1 MVFPYW
7 NCNCH
12 LELCH
17 YWNGHSIATYQFWMW
32 YQQFWLTTHLFKL
45 GLRLALPAR
54 LQAFSASWK
63 MWRLRWQP
71 SMLIPIFNGKNGKMI
86 YEWRR
91 FYWHV
96 GLVEGFLRVKISMST
111 QQHGVRTNRDMSIAQ
126 RNAGFMYLSEYGDIS
141 IPLLVV
147 VATLLHFKYWIRK
160 EPDQPLVLAL
170 TSSRIFTAL
179 DSSKAVLVPDVRH
192 RPKPWDVTVEIKE
205 EKLAIHL
212 YNLSYLPI

>member
-32 YQQFWLTTHLFKL
+32 YQQFWLTTHLFEL

-126 RNAGFMYLSEYGDIS
+126 RNAGFMYLFEYGDIS

-147 VATLLHFKYWIRK
+147 VATLQVLNPQRARPTTGSSLDQLQNLHGVGLLKGRIGTWRK
-160 EPDQPLVLAL
+160 A
-170 TSSRIFTAL
+170 SRPQAMGC
-179 DSSKAVLVPDVRH
+179 DGG
-192 RPKPWDVTVEIKE
+192 
-205 EKLAIHL
+205 
-212 YNLSYLPI
+212 N